1 MNGVIIVAAGSG
13 SRMNMGINKQFIQIK
28 GKEILAYTIDKFYNN
43 KNIDK
48 IVVVSKESELEFIE
62 QSILNKYKF
71 HNISVVSGGKER
83 QDSVYNGLLELGGNY
98 EIVLVHDGAR
108 PFITNSVID
117 ESIEEAIKNNAVVVG
132 VPVKDTI
139 KVVNNH
145 QEVVQTP
152 KRDLLWMVQT
162 PQVFKYNILKN
173 AYDKAYE
180 EGFYGTDDAMLVER
194 SGQVVKMINGSYDNI
209 KITTVEDL
217 DIGEQIIN
225 KQK

>member
-117 ESIEEAIKNNAVVVG
+117 KSIEEAIKNNAVVVG